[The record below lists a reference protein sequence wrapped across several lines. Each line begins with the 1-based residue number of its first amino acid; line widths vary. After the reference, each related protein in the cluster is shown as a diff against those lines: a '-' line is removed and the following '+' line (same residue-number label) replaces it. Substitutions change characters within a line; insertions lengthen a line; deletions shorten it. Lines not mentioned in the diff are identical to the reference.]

1 MKLKIPS
8 GFAVTVANHG
18 SCPVRGVS
26 VHLIEGNE
34 PQQNSKIKSLLPDE
48 TVTVPF
54 VATGNPGE
62 AKVDVERVA
71 GHRRDEQH
79 EQPLHLPRRLPELEG
94 PRHMSADRLLALA
107 AIAIAAV
114 GLGLALWVV
123 VWMRRVRR
131 AQSALLS
138 GGPVADLVE
147 FAVGMQARQELVE
160 RRADELTALVERR
173 AAMSASRCSA
183 SACSASTPT
192 TAPRACQS
200 TALALLDA
208 SGDGVVVSAIQDA
221 GSARVYVKR
230 VQGRRGCGRP
240 AGARGAGRRGRRAAG

>member
-1 MKLKIPS
+1 
-8 GFAVTVANHG
+8 
-18 SCPVRGVS
+18 
-26 VHLIEGNE
+26 
-34 PQQNSKIKSLLPDE
+34 
-48 TVTVPF
+48 
-54 VATGNPGE
+54 
-62 AKVDVERVA
+62 
-71 GHRRDEQH
+71 
-79 EQPLHLPRRLPELEG
+79 
-94 PRHMSADRLLALA
+94 MSADRLLALA

-147 FAVGMQARQELVE
+147 FAVGMQARQEHVE
-160 RRADELTALVERR
+160 RRAEELGELVTG
-173 AAMSASRCSA
+173 AQTDVSV
-183 SACSASTPT
+183 
-192 TAPRACQS
+192 APQRVGLQRFDAYDGAEGLQS

-230 VQGRRGCGRP
+230 VR
-240 AGARGAGRRGRRAAG
+240 AGAAADVALGPEEQAAVAAARPGS

>member
-1 MKLKIPS
+1 
-8 GFAVTVANHG
+8 
-18 SCPVRGVS
+18 
-26 VHLIEGNE
+26 
-34 PQQNSKIKSLLPDE
+34 
-48 TVTVPF
+48 
-54 VATGNPGE
+54 
-62 AKVDVERVA
+62 
-71 GHRRDEQH
+71 
-79 EQPLHLPRRLPELEG
+79 
-94 PRHMSADRLLALA
+94 MSADRLLALA
-107 AIAIAAV
+107 TIAIAAV

-160 RRADELTALVERR
+160 RRADELAESVEGARGDVSVALQRVGLQRFDAYDGAEGL
-173 AAMSASRCSA
+173 
-183 SACSASTPT
+183 
-192 TAPRACQS
+192 QS

-230 VQGRRGCGRP
+230 VKAGTAADVALAPEEQAAVTAARP
-240 AGARGAGRRGRRAAG
+240 GS

>member
-1 MKLKIPS
+1 
-8 GFAVTVANHG
+8 
-18 SCPVRGVS
+18 
-26 VHLIEGNE
+26 
-34 PQQNSKIKSLLPDE
+34 
-48 TVTVPF
+48 
-54 VATGNPGE
+54 
-62 AKVDVERVA
+62 
-71 GHRRDEQH
+71 
-79 EQPLHLPRRLPELEG
+79 
-94 PRHMSADRLLALA
+94 MSADRLLALA

-147 FAVGMQARQELVE
+147 FAVGMQARQEHVE
-160 RRADELTALVERR
+160 RRAEELGELVTRAQTDVSVALQRVGLQRFDAYDGAEGL
-173 AAMSASRCSA
+173 
-183 SACSASTPT
+183 
-192 TAPRACQS
+192 QS

-230 VQGRRGCGRP
+230 VQRGSRRGRR
-240 AGARGAGRRGRRAAG
+240 AGARGAGRRSGRPAG

>member
-1 MKLKIPS
+1 
-8 GFAVTVANHG
+8 
-18 SCPVRGVS
+18 
-26 VHLIEGNE
+26 
-34 PQQNSKIKSLLPDE
+34 
-48 TVTVPF
+48 
-54 VATGNPGE
+54 
-62 AKVDVERVA
+62 
-71 GHRRDEQH
+71 
-79 EQPLHLPRRLPELEG
+79 
-94 PRHMSADRLLALA
+94 MSADRLLALA

-147 FAVGMQARQELVE
+147 FAVGMQARQEHVE
-160 RRADELTALVERR
+160 RRAEELGELVTGAQTDVSVALQRVGLQRFDAYDGAEGL
-173 AAMSASRCSA
+173 
-183 SACSASTPT
+183 
-192 TAPRACQS
+192 QS

-230 VQGRRGCGRP
+230 VR
-240 AGARGAGRRGRRAAG
+240 AGAAADVALGPEEQAAVAAARPGG

>member
-1 MKLKIPS
+1 
-8 GFAVTVANHG
+8 
-18 SCPVRGVS
+18 
-26 VHLIEGNE
+26 
-34 PQQNSKIKSLLPDE
+34 
-48 TVTVPF
+48 
-54 VATGNPGE
+54 
-62 AKVDVERVA
+62 
-71 GHRRDEQH
+71 
-79 EQPLHLPRRLPELEG
+79 
-94 PRHMSADRLLALA
+94 MSADRLLALA

-147 FAVGMQARQELVE
+147 FAVGMQARQEHVE
-160 RRADELTALVERR
+160 RRAEELGELV
-173 AAMSASRCSA
+173 
-183 SACSASTPT
+183 T
-192 TAPRACQS
+192 TAQTDVSVALQRVGLQRFDAYDGAEGLQS

-230 VQGRRGCGRP
+230 VR
-240 AGARGAGRRGRRAAG
+240 AGAAADVALGPEEQAAVAAARPGC

>member
-1 MKLKIPS
+1 
-8 GFAVTVANHG
+8 
-18 SCPVRGVS
+18 
-26 VHLIEGNE
+26 
-34 PQQNSKIKSLLPDE
+34 
-48 TVTVPF
+48 
-54 VATGNPGE
+54 
-62 AKVDVERVA
+62 
-71 GHRRDEQH
+71 
-79 EQPLHLPRRLPELEG
+79 
-94 PRHMSADRLLALA
+94 MSADRLLALA

-160 RRADELTALVERR
+160 RRADELTALVEGVQGDVGVALQRVGLQR
-173 AAMSASRCSA
+173 FDAYDGAEGL
-183 SACSASTPT
+183 
-192 TAPRACQS
+192 QS

-230 VQGRRGCGRP
+230 VRAGTAADVPLGPEEQAAVAAARPGR
-240 AGARGAGRRGRRAAG
+240 

>member
-1 MKLKIPS
+1 
-8 GFAVTVANHG
+8 
-18 SCPVRGVS
+18 
-26 VHLIEGNE
+26 
-34 PQQNSKIKSLLPDE
+34 
-48 TVTVPF
+48 
-54 VATGNPGE
+54 
-62 AKVDVERVA
+62 
-71 GHRRDEQH
+71 
-79 EQPLHLPRRLPELEG
+79 
-94 PRHMSADRLLALA
+94 MSADRLLALA

-147 FAVGMQARQELVE
+147 FAVGMQARQEHVE
-160 RRADELTALVERR
+160 RRADELGELVTGAQTGVSVALQRVGLQRFDAYDGAEGL
-173 AAMSASRCSA
+173 
-183 SACSASTPT
+183 
-192 TAPRACQS
+192 QS

-230 VQGRRGCGRP
+230 VR
-240 AGARGAGRRGRRAAG
+240 AGAAADVALGPEEQAAVAAARPGS